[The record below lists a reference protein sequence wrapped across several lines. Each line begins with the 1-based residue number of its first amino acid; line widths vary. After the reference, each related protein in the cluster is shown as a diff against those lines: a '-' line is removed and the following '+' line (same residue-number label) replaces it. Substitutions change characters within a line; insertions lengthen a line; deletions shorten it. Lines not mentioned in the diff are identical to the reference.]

1 MEVRFPLLMD
11 AATGTELQK
20 HGMPAGVCSEKW
32 TLEHPEVIVNIQ
44 KGYVAAGSQVLYTP
58 TFGANRVKL
67 EANHIFNQVE
77 EYNMRLAA
85 LSKEAAGDKALV
97 AGDMSPTGQ
106 FLYPLGNKTFEEFYD
121 IYHEQAA
128 ALEKAGVDL
137 FVIETMM
144 TVAEARAALLAVRD
158 VSDKPAFVSFTCDEN
173 GRTLTGCDI
182 AAVLQIMQGMGCDA
196 FGMNCSVGPDQ
207 MVPQLKRLKEIA
219 RVPLIA
225 KANAGVPEL
234 VNGKTVYNCPPEEYA
249 SHIEAMAEAGVMIY
263 GGCCGTAAE
272 HIAAIKEKLAQ
283 VEIGRP
289 APADNGLLP
298 AATEKELFFLDPGV
312 GIGKVLEC
320 GDDLED
326 DLEEELESDDVVVAI
341 AIRSEDELDNFADCQ
356 YMISKP
362 LCLVCDDA
370 VLLEQALRLYQGRAL
385 YEGTLSEEKLQ
396 PLQKKYGLIY

>member
-1 MEVRFPLLMD
+1 
-11 AATGTELQK
+11 
-20 HGMPAGVCSEKW
+20 
-32 TLEHPEVIVNIQ
+32 
-44 KGYVAAGSQVLYTP
+44 
-58 TFGANRVKL
+58 
-67 EANHIFNQVE
+67 
-77 EYNMRLAA
+77 
-85 LSKEAAGDKALV
+85 
-97 AGDMSPTGQ
+97 
-106 FLYPLGNKTFEEFYD
+106 
-121 IYHEQAA
+121 
-128 ALEKAGVDL
+128 
-137 FVIETMM
+137 
-144 TVAEARAALLAVRD
+144 
-158 VSDKPAFVSFTCDEN
+158 
-173 GRTLTGCDI
+173 
-182 AAVLQIMQGMGCDA
+182 
-196 FGMNCSVGPDQ
+196 NCSVGPDQ

>member
-32 TLEHPEVIVNIQ
+32 TLENPDVIVNIQ

-67 EANHIFNQVE
+67 EANHIFNKVE
-77 EYNMRLAA
+77 EYNLKLAA
-85 LSKEAAGDKALV
+85 LSKEAAGGKALV

-158 VSDKPAFVSFTCDEN
+158 VSNKPAFVSFTCDEN

-249 SHIEAMAEAGVMIY
+249 ANIEAMAEAGVMIY

-272 HIAAIKEKLAQ
+272 HIAAIKEKLEH
-283 VEIGRP
+283 VEIKKP
-289 APADNGLLP
+289 EPADNGMLP
-298 AATEKELFFLDPGV
+298 CATEKELFFLDPGTAT
-312 GIGKVLEC
+312 GKILDC

-326 DLEEELESDDVVVAI
+326 DLEEELESDDELLAI

-370 VLLEQALRLYQGRAL
+370 ELLEQALRLYQGRAL
-385 YEGTLSEEKLQ
+385 YEGNLSENALK
-396 PLQKKYGLIY
+396 PLSKKYGLIY